1 MSEESIEM
9 KKLLCLVLALLMA
22 VAVFAG
28 CAAAPQESGESSHEP
43 SQSAEVSEEP
53 SASTSADAQEETKTI
68 TDISGAEVT
77 IPAKVERV
85 VNLWPSSNSVML
97 AMGAGELLVGT
108 MDFTKSLPWSQ
119 FVYPEIVDVPT
130 ATDNAEELLA
140 MEPDLVITSDPEQ
153 AETFRNAGLPAIN
166 LMFSDYDSMKQAF
179 TILGDALGGEY
190 VEKAAKWCQMVDED
204 IAEVTEAMS
213 GLTEEE
219 KPVVYYIQ
227 GQSNQGL
234 YATFAADSIM
244 NDWVTNAGGIFAS
257 TLLNLEGT
265 QAQAEEVLALDPD
278 IVIIGGP
285 AQHELYDELMAD
297 PAWQEIKAVKNDR
310 VYKNPNGLFPW
321 ERFGMES
328 ALQILWSAQTIHPEL
343 FEVDMVA
350 ELQSF
355 YKDFVG
361 VELTEEQANYMLQGL
376 DPDGGISFQG

>member
-1 MSEESIEM
+1 M
-9 KKLLCLVLALLMA
+9 KKVLCLMLALLMA

-28 CAAAPQESGESSHEP
+28 CAAAPEESTEPSQEP
-43 SQSAEVSEEP
+43 SQSTQVSEEP
-53 SASTSADAQEETKTI
+53 SASQDAQEETKTI
-68 TDISGAEVT
+68 TDMTGAEVT
-77 IPAKVERV
+77 IPTKVERV
-85 VNLWPSSNSVML
+85 VNLWPASNSVML

-119 FVYPEIVDVPT
+119 FVYPEIADVPT
-130 ATDNAEELLA
+130 ATTNAEELLA
-140 MEPDLVITSDPEQ
+140 MEPDLIITSSEED
-153 AETFRNAGLPAIN
+153 AETLRNAGLPAIN
-166 LMFSDYDSMKQAF
+166 LMFSDYDTMKKAF

-190 VEKAAKWCQMVDED
+190 VEKAAKWCQMVDD
-204 IAEVTEAMS
+204 NIAEVTEAMS
-213 GLTEEE
+213 GLKEED

-234 YATFAADSIM
+234 YATFAGDSIM

-257 TLLNLEGT
+257 TMLNLEGT
-265 QAQAEEVLALDPD
+265 QAQAEEVLALNPD

-297 PAWQEIKAVKNDR
+297 PAWKDIKAVQNGR
-310 VYKNPNGLFPW
+310 VYTNPNGLFPW

-355 YKDFVG
+355 YKEFVG
-361 VELTEEQANYMLQGL
+361 VELTEEQANNMLKGL